1 MWRYATCFKQFV
13 TGERFDSFS
22 FLCHCTRYAVAVT
35 GGVCDFRRDLRAG
48 LSVVENLAGE
58 LAGAEYTG
66 RGDLDSL
73 ELTNDEKPLENSP
86 LMWISRGIMP
96 YFPFI

>member
-1 MWRYATCFKQFV
+1 M
-13 TGERFDSFS
+13 
-22 FLCHCTRYAVAVT
+22 
-35 GGVCDFRRDLRAG
+35 
-48 LSVVENLAGE
+48 VENLAGE

>member
-1 MWRYATCFKQFV
+1 RLLVVFV
-13 TGERFDSFS
+13 ISG
-22 FLCHCTRYAVAVT
+22 VT
-35 GGVCDFRRDLRAG
+35 LG
-48 LSVVENLAGE
+48 LAYPWLKIWLVSWLAQN
-58 LAGAEYTG
+58 TQVQ
-66 RGDLDSL
+66 GDLDSL